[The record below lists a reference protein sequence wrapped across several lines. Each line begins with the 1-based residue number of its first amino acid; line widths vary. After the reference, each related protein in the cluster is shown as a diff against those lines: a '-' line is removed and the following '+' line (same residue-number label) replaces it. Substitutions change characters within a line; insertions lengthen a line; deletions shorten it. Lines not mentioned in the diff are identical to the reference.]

1 MTEQSPESIHITCD
15 RCERV
20 LDADRTQARME
31 CPHCGDMNVIPSAPP
46 RNDASNEHLLLITRP
61 ALIRGHPCVAFL
73 GTLGCL
79 GGLLTALL
87 SRILSAWNDI
97 HPEWYDWVMWPG
109 LVLGLVSGIWLA
121 WIFIFGHRWDR
132 LRVTSHRT
140 IDERGIVM
148 KSTSEVLHSHIRN
161 IRIRQTI
168 WQRLVRIG
176 DIEIDGAASTKGTAD
191 IRIDNIPNPEGLKR
205 ILDANRG
212 LTEARKL

>member
-1 MTEQSPESIHITCD
+1 MNIIH
-15 RCERV
+15 
-20 LDADRTQARME
+20 ARPPAE
-31 CPHCGDMNVIPSAPP
+31 DPSH
-46 RNDASNEHLLLITRP
+46 EHLLLLTRP
-61 ALIRGHPCVAFL
+61 ALIRGHPFVALFGGL
-73 GTLGCL
+73 GLS
-79 GGLLTALL
+79 GGLLLALL
-87 SRILSAWNDI
+87 SRILS
-97 HPEWYDWVMWPG
+97 EWPDWVLWPS
-109 LVLGLVSGIWLA
+109 LVLGAVSGCWLA

-212 LTEARKL
+212 LTEASEL